1 MEHLAGSQPERRSSS
16 RGSAIH
22 CGHASPK
29 RASQARE
36 ELRMTRLLF
45 RDADTLYDLMRADGR
60 LNVPD
65 SEASFGIPIVAP
77 AEGSV

>member
-1 MEHLAGSQPERRSSS
+1 
-16 RGSAIH
+16 
-22 CGHASPK
+22 
-29 RASQARE
+29 
-36 ELRMTRLLF
+36 MTRLLF

>member
-1 MEHLAGSQPERRSSS
+1 
-16 RGSAIH
+16 
-22 CGHASPK
+22 
-29 RASQARE
+29 
-36 ELRMTRLLF
+36 MTRLLF

-77 AEGSV
+77 PRAPCDPPHSGDFRAAYLASLVGVRPNSCLRDVRDKP